1 MQLLKQSTAVTL
13 KIGPFL
19 DDTDGKT
26 AETALTIAQ
35 ADVRLSKNGGN
46 IAQKNEAT
54 SCTHDELGIYGC
66 PINTTD
72 TGTLGRL
79 QVWVHESGALPVW
92 HEFMVVTA
100 NVYDTLCSTDTLQ
113 ADLVQIGGTAQSA
126 TDLKDFADAGYDPA
140 TNKVQGVVLCDT
152 TTANTDMVGT
162 NSAAL
167 ASVCTETRLTELD
180 AANLPTDVS
189 NVKTDTAAILIDTGT
204 DGVLL
209 AATATS
215 AQLIDDVWDEVLT
228 AATHN
233 VATSAGRRVRET
245 AAYTI
250 HGGTAQAGSSTT
262 ITLDTGANGGDGVY
276 NRNLV
281 VLTGGTGRGQTRTI
295 VDYTNSTKVCI
306 VDREWRT
313 TPNATTEFQIVADDT
328 PLVVDH
334 GVAQAGTST
343 TITLRAYASSINDT
357 YLCNI
362 IIIVAGTGRGQA
374 RLVGGYVGSTK
385 VVTICGDN
393 WVTTPDT
400 TSVYIMIPYGTA
412 CTACMGDTALS
423 EVNAEIVDVMK
434 TDTSAEPA
442 QGAPPATPTLE
453 EMIKYLY
460 FKMRNKTET
469 TSAEDAMYNNA
480 GSTKVMKATISD
492 NGTTFTKE
500 EYGTGA

>member
-1 MQLLKQSTAVTL
+1 MQLLKQSTAATL

-79 QVWVHESGALPVW
+79 QLWVHESGALPAW

-113 ADLVQIGGTAQSA
+113 ADLTQIGGTAQSA

-140 TNKVQGVVLCDT
+140 TNKVQGVVLADT
-152 TTANTDMVGT
+152 CTTNTDMVGT

-167 ASVCTETRLTELD
+167 ASVCTETRLAELD
-180 AANLPTDVS
+180 TANLPTDVS
-189 NVKTDTAAILIDTGT
+189 NVKTDTAAILIDT
-204 DGVLL
+204 
-209 AATATS
+209 AE
-215 AQLIDDVWDEVLT
+215 I
-228 AATHN
+228 
-233 VATSAGRRVRET
+233 
-245 AAYTI
+245 
-250 HGGTAQAGSSTT
+250 GTAGAGLTD
-262 ITLDTGANGGDGVY
+262 LGGMSLAMKGEV
-276 NRNLV
+276 N
-281 VLTGGTGRGQTRTI
+281 
-295 VDYTNSTKVCI
+295 
-306 VDREWRT
+306 
-313 TPNATTEFQIVADDT
+313 TEVAD
-328 PLVVDH
+328 V
-334 GVAQAGTST
+334 
-343 TITLRAYASSINDT
+343 IT
-357 YLCNI
+357 
-362 IIIVAGTGRGQA
+362 
-374 RLVGGYVGSTK
+374 
-385 VVTICGDN
+385 
-393 WVTTPDT
+393 
-400 TSVYIMIPYGTA
+400 
-412 CTACMGDTALS
+412 
-423 EVNAEIVDVMK
+423 
-434 TDTSAEPA
+434 TDTSTEPA

-469 TSAEDAMYNNA
+469 TSAEDAMYDNA
-480 GSTKVMKATISD
+480 GSTKVMKAAISD